1 MILVTY
7 SRPKEGTEILLEE
20 QPALLMNREEA
31 RFELLYSL
39 LMYFQD
45 TDSNQASPRRE
56 LPSLYGMVLGSK
68 ELLSRGKHG
77 PKCSSFVFKS

>member
-45 TDSNQASPRRE
+45 TD
-56 LPSLYGMVLGSK
+56 
-68 ELLSRGKHG
+68 
-77 PKCSSFVFKS
+77 